1 MNRLTAFLCLLCS
14 AIVLYAVPATP
25 DVLTVTQP
33 DGTTM
38 EIRLYGDEFY
48 HYATTTDGCLVTENG
63 EGVYEYAHFDS
74 TSGQIRPLGV
84 KAHSAAFRTAGEW
97 AYVDKNQARQVA
109 QAWPHLAHRRQ
120 NSVPANAP
128 GTRTLVN
135 KVLVIL
141 AEFQDVSFS
150 AENTPAEFDRMMNAD
165 DYDYAGSQGSVKRY
179 FADQSAGKYTPR
191 FDVVGPVKLPQ
202 TAAYYGADNGSK
214 QDARIADMIMDA
226 CEQAH
231 TTCNVDFSN
240 YDENGDR
247 FVDCVYVLYAGRGQA
262 DGGGANTVWPKNWNL
277 VNAIYYGYVED
288 RAKYM
293 QTSTTVLCPTYENVR
308 VNVFVCSN
316 ELRRSSQRAG
326 IGTFCHEFSH
336 VLGLPD
342 YYSTVSQN
350 DSTPCYWSL
359 MDIGMYNNS
368 GITPPNY
375 SAHDKYYFGWAQP
388 TMLNK
393 QENVVL
399 QPDKNDYRMMTRTGA
414 MKSATSSDTVFYFE
428 NRQKQGWDAY
438 LPGHG
443 LLVTRVA
450 YNDTIWTQNQVNV
463 SSLRYAVVPADGKMN
478 KGDAGDAFPGAA
490 NVTEFAPF
498 ATCRLTDIAEHDG
511 KIMFRFTNGK
521 GGCDGY
527 RCLSLDLENCTA
539 FDEVKCVPRGGGYTV
554 KIVPDAGYELLQD
567 DDHFVIVMDDDF
579 LEAGDDFTYA
589 DGVLSIPNVS
599 DFFEVWAVATKRT
612 ETALPHHALTAL
624 CVVSEPHGLR
634 LAGLPAGACV
644 RIYDA
649 LGCRRVADRPQT
661 DEKLYALPDGV
672 YLVRIEAD
680 GAVTTLKAVKQ

>member
-84 KAHSAAFRTAGEW
+84 KAHSAVFRTAGEW

-150 AENTPAEFDRMMNAD
+150 SENTPAEFDRMMNAD

-262 DGGGANTVWPKNWNL
+262 DGGGANTVWPKNWDL

-450 YNDTIWTQNQVNV
+450 YNATRWTQNQVNV
-463 SSLRYAVVPADGKMN
+463 NSLRYAVVPADGKMN
-478 KGDAGDAFPGAA
+478 KGDSGDAFPGTA

-498 ATCRLTDIAEHDG
+498 AAYPLTAITE
-511 KIMFRFTNGK
+511 TNGQILFK
-521 GGCDGY
+521 VCGGYPDDEYGV
-527 RCLSLDLENCTA
+527 LVVTENCREEGGSESVAAGTA
-539 FDEVKCVPRGGGYTV
+539 YVSQL
-554 KIVPDAGYELLQD
+554 IPDAGYQLLSAD
-567 DDHFVIVMDDDF
+567 CFYITMAGNT
-579 LEAGDDFTYA
+579 LEYGVDFTY
-589 DGVLSIPNVS
+589 DGTTLTVPNVTGEMEILVIAEPAS
-599 DFFEVWAVATKRT
+599 TS
-612 ETALPHHALTAL
+612 ALTGADAEFGAR
-624 CVVSEPHGLR
+624 VVNDPLGLR
-634 LAGLPAGACV
+634 LTDLPLGAEV
-644 RIYDA
+644 HIYDA
-649 LGCRRVADRPQT
+649 LGRLLVAEQSQT
-661 DEKLYALPDGV
+661 AEKVYALPCGV
-672 YLVRIEAD
+672 YLIRIEAD
-680 GAVTTLKAVKQ
+680 RTAVMLKAVKQ